1 VELARALKHLLI
13 PDRMALRPFRD
24 AALDRI
30 EHMIGVSER
39 SHGGEVRLVLEANMN
54 PLEVLRGRSARDRAL
69 ELFSL
74 LRVWD
79 TEHNSGVLV
88 YLQMI
93 DHRIEIVAD
102 RGISRL
108 VAQSEWD
115 VVCRRMESA
124 FHAGRHEAG
133 VVQAIGEI
141 PQLLE
146 RHFPAGER
154 NPDELP
160 DRPVIIV

>member
-1 VELARALKHLLI
+1 MELARALKHLLI
-13 PDRMALRPFRD
+13 LDRVALRPFPR

-30 EHMIGVSER
+30 ERAVSVSER
-39 SHGGEVRLVLEANMN
+39 SHGGELRLALEANMN

-79 TEHNSGVLV
+79 TEHNSGVLI

-102 RGISRL
+102 RGISRF

-115 VVCRRMESA
+115 AICRRMETA
-124 FHAGRHEAG
+124 FRGGAFEAG
-133 VVQAIGEI
+133 TLEVVGAVT
-141 PQLLE
+141 QLLD
-146 RHFPAGER
+146 RHFPAGEH

-160 DRPVIIV
+160 DQPVIIV